1 MASTKSTDNNNG
13 LTSQV
18 NDETFGVSFAEA
30 LAAAAFKAGEDKAPA
45 EQYAEGEHLFV
56 EEHAEEDSVE
66 ATEREEWE
74 EKPALAPEL
83 EVFLGSVRDA
93 SELLFGSKGQ
103 VQEVVGA
110 KNANDNPYDGGEL
123 LSREEQRSQE
133 WEAETPG
140 ERDTTVDVE
149 ERNTGPNTLQYAYA
163 VLVWS
168 YAQLPAD
175 VQAEFS
181 RKFKRLK
188 TYMQNRA
195 KNLGAKL
202 TEGVFPCNRETP
214 LEEYTQGFREEPVDH
229 KVIEDL
235 KGKRKYTHKTQKQES
250 LLEWVKRFK

>member
-1 MASTKSTDNNNG
+1 MPKNNNP
-13 LTSQV
+13 
-18 NDETFGVSFAEA
+18 EFGVSLAAA
-30 LAAAAFKAGEDKAPA
+30 LAAVAFKEGADKAPV
-45 EQYAEGEHLFV
+45 EQFADGEELFV
-56 EEHAEEDSVE
+56 EEHDYSESEEP
-66 ATEREEWE
+66 TEREEWE
-74 EKPALAPEL
+74 AKPALAPEL

-93 SELLFGSKGQ
+93 SELLFGNKGQ
-103 VQEVVGA
+103 VQEVVGT

-133 WEAETPG
+133 WEDETPG

-149 ERNTGPNTLQYAYA
+149 ERNAGPNTLQYAYA

-168 YAQLPAD
+168 YTQLPAD

-188 TYMQNRA
+188 TYLQNRA
-195 KNLGAKL
+195 RNIGCELI
-202 TEGVFPCNRETP
+202 EGVFPCNRETP

-235 KGKRKYTHKTQKQES
+235 KGKRKYRKAQKQES
-250 LLEWVKRFK
+250 LLEWVKKFK